1 MGNTGA
7 VSLEA
12 APVVAQVVRNGVVE
26 SVHRGIAVVTDAS
39 GAVVR
44 AVGDPSTVVFPRS
57 SLKPV
62 QALAMLCAGAA
73 LGGPSLALACAS
85 HAGEPMHIA
94 GVRASLAAS
103 GLTVDALRNTPDLP
117 LGETARAAWLAA
129 ELGPESLAQNC
140 SGKHAGMLAAC
151 VAAGWSLDDY
161 LAPGHPLQVLIRET
175 VTEVC
180 GEPIVHTGV
189 DGCGAPIHAFA
200 LTGLARAFGRLAA
213 ATPEAAAA
221 SNARPAT
228 REPEV
233 ARERSHAHG
242 AVAGDLTR
250 VAEAMRAHPELI
262 GGPGRADTELMRA
275 ASGVIAKGGA
285 EAVFAVGLPD
295 GRGVAVKIADG
306 HRADRVVAA
315 ALLRDLGMD
324 AAACD
329 ALADV
334 PVLGHGRPVGAV
346 VATTL

>member
-175 VTEVC
+175 VAEVC
-180 GEPIVHTGV
+180 GEPIVHAGV

-213 ATPEAAAA
+213 A
-221 SNARPAT
+221 
-228 REPEV
+228 
-233 ARERSHAHG
+233 ARERGHAHR
-242 AVAGDLTR
+242 AVAGDLAR